1 MNPLWGKVNKTN
13 KKSAIFNPFS
23 DVLYYHLKGIFAFS
37 ETLILLKMDQEIDNK
52 SIYPTGAS
60 EDSYSV
66 CAYKKHTKS
75 IVGDARVCGYV
86 NHWRTC
92 FSLRTSHNDQMFEL
106 LHLSSLKFWTFP
118 FIFIISSFDSSWSS
132 VWFIVLLSF
141 LQLWTS
147 LYIQTQWGWWLQ
159 WTKLASWGW
168 IRSLL
173 LQFNQQI
180 CTMWMEMLKRHAS
193 GFLLLLSKAKRKKIL
208 MKSKTSIE

>member
-147 LYIQTQWGWWLQ
+147 LYIQPQEADDYNGQ
-159 WTKLASWGW
+159 NFQVEDEYEVFCS
-168 IRSLL
+168 S
-173 LQFNQQI
+173 
-180 CTMWMEMLKRHAS
+180 
-193 GFLLLLSKAKRKKIL
+193 
-208 MKSKTSIE
+208 SINKYKVDGNV